1 MLVED
6 EKITYRVVTI
16 GSSSVGKTSII
27 NRFLHERFNEQ
38 EQNTVGA
45 LYESFTETRNGQE
58 MEIQIWDTAGQEQY
72 RSLTNVYFRG
82 AAAALLVFDLTNTNS
97 YGQLG
102 DWLQAFHNGND
113 SKTIVFVVGNKCDLE
128 KDRRVDSVE
137 AEDWAKTNGCFYIET
152 SAAENRNIQELFAQ
166 LVDELAKSTSEDGSL
181 VSSTPKM
188 RLRAPD
194 ARDSDKGCC

>member
-27 NRFLHERFNEQ
+27 NRFLHEKFNEQ

-102 DWLQAFHNGND
+102 DWLQSFYNSND

-128 KDRRVDSVE
+128 KDRRIPTAD
-137 AEDWAKTNGCFYIET
+137 AQDWAKTNGCFYIET
-152 SAAENRNIQELFAQ
+152 SAAEGENIQELFTQ
-166 LVDELAKSTSEDGSL
+166 LVDELAKSTAGDGPMVL
-181 VSSTPKM
+181 STQKM
-188 RLRAPD
+188 RLRAPESKD
-194 ARDSDKGCC
+194 EKGCC